1 MLGPSNINTSL
12 GGSELTHTFAPAMGQ
27 TNQDSYNLMD
37 TTGSTSQTNDS
48 APFSWEVIGLG
59 LEEPLPASDIINEL

>member
-1 MLGPSNINTSL
+1 MNTTVS
-12 GGSELTHTFAPAMGQ
+12 GSEQTHTFAPAMGQ
-27 TNQDSYNLMD
+27 TNQNDYNLMD

-59 LEEPLPASDIINEL
+59 LEEPLPASDIINDL